1 MNSIFDEM
9 EADSDQGSLFSG
21 HSFSKDDLSTLT
33 GFAEAIQKQKDL
45 VASLEMKLTEQIL
58 KKLIHYGGYHYLL
71 EF

>member
-33 GFAEAIQKQKDL
+33 DSPKPFKNRK
-45 VASLEMKLTEQIL
+45 IL
-58 KKLIHYGGYHYLL
+58 WQPLK
-71 EF
+71 